1 MNIIIKK
8 IGLIIYALLLSIPI
22 YAYDFEVDGLYY
34 DVTSFTDMTC
44 AITYGEN
51 NYKGDFIIPSEV
63 TYNSRNLKVTSIGSK
78 AFFGC
83 SSLTSVTIPN
93 SVTSIGSYAFSSCSS
108 LTSVTIPN
116 SVTSIGY
123 GAFSDCSSL
132 ISVTIPNSVT
142 SIVDNTFSYCNS
154 LTSVTIPNSVTSI
167 GYGAFF
173 DCSSLRSVTI
183 PNSVT
188 SIGSYAFDGCRSL
201 ENIQLSNN
209 LMYISNKL
217 FNGCENLKSLD
228 IPGSV
233 KYIEQYYIS
242 PSFPT
247 FGECTS
253 LTKLSLRQ
261 GFQPLEVGYRNSSTH
276 NFVRGEWETW
286 TETIKELYIDR
297 ELEQDIPV
305 PNLVKLELGES
316 VKVVQVS
323 SIPKIESFNTIY
335 SYSKEPP
342 TLPTMSNKQ
351 YLNMIVKVPA
361 EALEAYKA
369 ADSWKN
375 FWNLSALDPGES
387 GINEIKTASSPII
400 IGRYDINGNRVDE
413 NYNGLTIV
421 KFSDGSSRKFIHSP
435 R

>member
-93 SVTSIGSYAFSSCSS
+93 SVTSIGSYAF
-108 LTSVTIPN
+108 
-116 SVTSIGY
+116 
-123 GAFSDCSSL
+123 
-132 ISVTIPNSVT
+132 
-142 SIVDNTFSYCNS
+142 
-154 LTSVTIPNSVTSI
+154 
-167 GYGAFF
+167 
-173 DCSSLRSVTI
+173 
-183 PNSVT
+183 
-188 SIGSYAFDGCRSL
+188 DGCRSL

-253 LTKLSLRQ
+253 L
-261 GFQPLEVGYRNSSTH
+261 
-276 NFVRGEWETW
+276 
-286 TETIKELYIDR
+286 
-297 ELEQDIPV
+297 
-305 PNLVKLELGES
+305 
-316 VKVVQVS
+316 
-323 SIPKIESFNTIY
+323 
-335 SYSKEPP
+335 
-342 TLPTMSNKQ
+342 
-351 YLNMIVKVPA
+351 
-361 EALEAYKA
+361 
-369 ADSWKN
+369 
-375 FWNLSALDPGES
+375 
-387 GINEIKTASSPII
+387 
-400 IGRYDINGNRVDE
+400 
-413 NYNGLTIV
+413 
-421 KFSDGSSRKFIHSP
+421 
-435 R
+435 

>member
-1 MNIIIKK
+1 MINLFTSAQMNIIIKK

-83 SSLTSVTIPN
+83 S
-93 SVTSIGSYAFSSCSS
+93 
-108 LTSVTIPN
+108 
-116 SVTSIGY
+116 
-123 GAFSDCSSL
+123 
-132 ISVTIPNSVT
+132 
-142 SIVDNTFSYCNS
+142 S